1 VEKTRDKTETEIKG
15 FLNELAKNGKD
26 FFTFRDVEIRKS

>member
-1 VEKTRDKTETEIKG
+1 MASLWKSEIRG

-26 FFTFRDVEIRKS
+26 FFTFRDFELAI